1 MDNKYIELNTF
12 LKIQGIAPT
21 GGQVKVIIR
30 SEAVLVNGAVET
42 RNKRK
47 LHAGDKVK
55 YNDKEYIV
63 DVALIRG
70 D

>member
-1 MDNKYIELNTF
+1 MDEKYIELNTF

-30 SEAVLVNGAVET
+30 SEAVSVNGVVET

-47 LHAGDKVK
+47 LYVGDKIK
-55 YNDKEYIV
+55 YAGKEYIV
-63 DVALIRG
+63 DAALIK
-70 D
+70 

>member
-1 MDNKYIELNTF
+1 MDNNYIELNTF

-30 SEAVLVNGAVET
+30 SEAVSVNGVVET

-55 YNDKEYIV
+55 YNGKEYIV
-63 DVALIRG
+63 DAALIRG